1 MQNENEKDVY
11 YDLYKASKITIAE
24 LREFEVYK
32 DWSDEQLQ
40 VLSDQLFDIAIV
52 AQKIMVEE
60 NDWFKRISKVWEK
73 ERGSKG

>member
-60 NDWFKRISKVWEK
+60 ND
-73 ERGSKG
+73 

>member
-1 MQNENEKDVY
+1 MLDENEKDVY

-24 LREFEVYK
+24 LREFEVYN

-40 VLSDQLFDIAIV
+40 ELSDQLFDLAIV

-60 NDWFKRISKVWEK
+60 ND
-73 ERGSKG
+73 